1 VDDVSQTTIFR
12 QETYVS
18 NSNGQDALEPP
29 LVVVTGGRSGIGL
42 ACAERFRADGAEV
55 VVLDLADPDNP
66 VDVAAEDA
74 VQAAFAALSRPPDV
88 LVVSAGVGGGG
99 LLVDVPLAEWRRVM
113 SVNLDGAFLCIQ
125 AAARLMT
132 KAGSGAIVNVSSFN
146 DRWPLHT
153 FGPYCASK
161 AGLSMLTRVAAL
173 ELGAYNIRVNAVA
186 PGSIDTPLT
195 APGLQIPSVKQALED
210 RTPLAPRVGRP
221 EEVADV
227 VAFLASDAA
236 RWVTG
241 ETIVIDG
248 GQMLVGEPDV
258 AVVAGMISVPE
269 RRSA

>member
-1 VDDVSQTTIFR
+1 MS
-12 QETYVS
+12 S
-18 NSNGQDALEPP
+18 SNGNGAEPQ

-42 ACAERFRADGAEV
+42 ACAERFRSEGAEV
-55 VVLDLADPDNP
+55 VTLDLNDPDNP
-66 VDVAAEDA
+66 VDVTDENA
-74 VQAAFAALSRPPDV
+74 VQAAFTALSRPPDV

-99 LLVDVPLAEWRRVM
+99 LIVDVPLQEWRRVM

-125 AAARLMT
+125 AAARMMT
-132 KAGSGAIVNVSSFN
+132 KAGRGAIVAVSSFN

-195 APGLQIPSVKQALED
+195 AMGLQIPAVAQALAD
-210 RTPLAPRVGRP
+210 RTPLAGRVGRP

-248 GQMLVGEPDV
+248 GQLLMGEPDV
-258 AVVAGMISVPE
+258 AVVAGMVSVPQ
-269 RRSA
+269 R